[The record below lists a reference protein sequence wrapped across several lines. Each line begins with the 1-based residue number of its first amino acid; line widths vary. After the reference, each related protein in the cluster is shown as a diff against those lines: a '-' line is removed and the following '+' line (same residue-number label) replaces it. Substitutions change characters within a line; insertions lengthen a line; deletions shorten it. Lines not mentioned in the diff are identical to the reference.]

1 MFLDIRALWVLNVQL
16 VTLTNWLVSSFALC
30 RPVKPPP
37 RPVRRRQPDRSAG
50 SRERLLAAAAAEF
63 AARGFAGANV
73 DRIARAAGLNK
84 AMIYYHFTSK
94 AALYREILRDMFAAV
109 ARRVSETARSS
120 ADPADKIRAFVEAI
134 AVEAEAR
141 PHFPP
146 IWFREIAE
154 AGAHLDTATVAHI
167 ATVVKTLGAIVKEGV
182 DAHRFR
188 PVKPLLVHAG
198 IVGPLL
204 LYFAS
209 AGIRR
214 RLERGGVRGAGGF
227 DRDEVVAH
235 VQRVALSTLE
245 GQPS

>member
-1 MFLDIRALWVLNVQL
+1 MTSTALKIP
-16 VTLTNWLVSSFALC
+16 A
-30 RPVKPPP
+30 P
-37 RPVRRRQPDRSAG
+37 RPGGRRRQPDRSAG
-50 SRERLLAAAAAEF
+50 SRDRLFAAAAAEF

-73 DRIARAAGLNK
+73 DRIARAARLNK

-94 AALYREILRDMFAAV
+94 AALYREILRDMFEAV

-154 AGAHLDTATVAHI
+154 GGAHLDAATVAHI
-167 ATVVKTLGAIVKEGV
+167 ATVVKTLGAIVKDRESRRTGS
-182 DAHRFR
+182 ALSTRCSSMPASSGR
-188 PVKPLLVHAG
+188 SCCISRAPG
-198 IVGPLL
+198 
-204 LYFAS
+204 FAS
-209 AGIRR
+209 GSNAAAC
-214 RLERGGVRGAGGF
+214 RGAGF

-235 VQRVALSTLE
+235 VQRVALNTLE

>member
-1 MFLDIRALWVLNVQL
+1 V
-16 VTLTNWLVSSFALC
+16 
-30 RPVKPPP
+30 
-37 RPVRRRQPDRSAG
+37 
-50 SRERLLAAAAAEF
+50 AAAAILIGSLVAGPLVKDLD
-63 AARGFAGANV
+63 ARILAQQNALFRAGV
-73 DRIARAAGLNK
+73 LTVEGGPDARAIADLEDAVGKNRDDRDLVYLLGIQYKKAGRYDD
-84 AMIYYHFTSK
+84 A

-109 ARRVSETARSS
+109 ARRVAETARSS

-154 AGAHLDTATVAHI
+154 GGAHLDAATVAHI
-167 ATVVKTLGAIVKEGV
+167 ATVLKTLGAIVKEGI

-209 AGIRR
+209 TGIRR

-235 VQRVALSTLE
+235 VQRVALHTLE

>member
-1 MFLDIRALWVLNVQL
+1 VTASALK
-16 VTLTNWLVSSFALC
+16 A
-30 RPVKPPP
+30 PP
-37 RPVRRRQPDRSAG
+37 RPVRRRQPDRSAD
-50 SRERLLAAAAAEF
+50 SRDRLVAAAAAEF
-63 AARGFAGANV
+63 AARGFAGASV
-73 DRIARAAGLNK
+73 DRIARAARLNK

-94 AALYREILRDMFAAV
+94 AALYREILRDMFEAV
-109 ARRVSETARSS
+109 ARRVSDTARSS

-154 AGAHLDTATVAHI
+154 GGAHLDAATVAHI
-167 ATVVKTLGAIVKEGV
+167 ATVLKTLGAIVKQGV
-182 DAHRFR
+182 AANRFR
-188 PVKPLLVHAG
+188 PVNPLLIHAG

-209 AGIRR
+209 TGIRH
-214 RLERGGVRGAGGF
+214 RLERGGVRGVGF
-227 DRDEVVAH
+227 NRDEVVAH
-235 VQRVALSTLE
+235 IQRVALNALE